1 MTARGNPLQRASD
14 RAAAQA
20 ALAAR
25 YPKTAVLRDEK
36 QVTLR
41 PMAETDRDAMLAFAR
56 TLPPDDLLFLASNIT
71 EPEAVDDWLNRIQNA
86 RTFTIL
92 AIDRDRIAGYV
103 SLAHHLA
110 DWTRHLGEIRLLIA
124 PSLRGAGLGRLL
136 AAEMF
141 SAAVGLGLRKLSA
154 QMTPDQGGARTTF
167 EHLGFRPEAR
177 LKDFVIDA
185 AGTTRDL
192 LVMSYDLKNVA
203 SVS

>member
-1 MTARGNPLQRASD
+1 MTAGGTPQRASD

-36 QVTLR
+36 RVTLR
-41 PMAETDRDAMLAFAR
+41 PMGAGDGEAMLAFAR
-56 TLPPDDLLFLASNIT
+56 ALPPDDLLFLASNIT
-71 EPEAVDDWLNRIQNA
+71 QAEAVEDWLDNIQHA

-92 AIDRDRIAGYV
+92 AMDGDRIAGYV
-103 SLAHHLA
+103 SLAHHQA
-110 DWTRHLGEIRLLIA
+110 DWTRHLGEIRLVIA
-124 PSLRGAGLGRLL
+124 PGLRGGGLGRIL
-136 AAEMF
+136 ATEMY
-141 SAAVGLGLRKLSA
+141 SAAIALGLRKLSA

-167 EHLGFRPEAR
+167 EHLGFRLEAR
-177 LKDFVIDA
+177 LKDFVMDA

-192 LVMSYDLKNVA
+192 LVLSYDLKNVA